1 MPSLRE
7 RGVVNKGGFLVDV
20 EPVMRTSNT
29 IKISFTLFLQGCA
42 FLLESSLEGDKED
55 EWIVGMWSGGEE
67 TYALNFASSS
77 ANSWS
82 TVRSICPVFCRS

>member
-42 FLLESSLEGDKED
+42 FLLESELEG
-55 EWIVGMWSGGEE
+55 G
-67 TYALNFASSS
+67 
-77 ANSWS
+77 
-82 TVRSICPVFCRS
+82 

>member
-42 FLLESSLEGDKED
+42 FFLESGLEG
-55 EWIVGMWSGGEE
+55 G
-67 TYALNFASSS
+67 
-77 ANSWS
+77 
-82 TVRSICPVFCRS
+82 